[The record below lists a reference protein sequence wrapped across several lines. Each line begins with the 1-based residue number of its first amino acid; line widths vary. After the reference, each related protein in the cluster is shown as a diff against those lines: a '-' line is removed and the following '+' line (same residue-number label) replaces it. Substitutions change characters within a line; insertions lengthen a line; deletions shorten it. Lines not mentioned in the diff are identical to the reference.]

1 MQRSADS
8 MVLIFDQN
16 GHIKDKYGP
25 DLFPEMDPG
34 NSIFE
39 CFPLLKE
46 NLPIDDKGTVTF
58 NSSCELQCFPLMV
71 QNHPGY
77 IAVINRSNQY
87 ELDAGQAEELNLY
100 RLLFNLPYEG
110 SLLIDQNGIIRLA
123 NSAFCK
129 YLDYKPEELIGH
141 RIDEFK
147 IDPNLMTIISSRRPD
162 ILAFYPNPKLLAS
175 RQPVMENGK
184 VIGAYGR
191 YVALDVKCIQ
201 KNILDLDEY
210 IDIISRLDTRDIM
223 LNVTQFLAELN
234 SYRDEFNRLNASCA
248 GVDRIKGSSS
258 VMAALRETILWISGS
273 PSSVL
278 ITGESGTGKELFAQ
292 AIHFHGDRSQG
303 RFVKVNCAAI
313 PESLLESEL
322 FGYVDGSFTGARKG
336 GKMGKFELANHGT
349 IFLDEIGDMPL
360 IMQAKLLR
368 VLQEKEIERIGDDH
382 TIPVDVRII
391 SATNKDLKWM
401 INQGTFRPDLYYRLN
416 VVNLHIPALRERKE
430 DIPPLV
436 YHFLEELNRKLGLNI
451 RGIEAE
457 AMDLLLHYDWPGNVR
472 ELLNVLE
479 TSMNFCRQPSLS
491 VEALP
496 FFLRQNRSDS
506 HSVGC
511 NLKTSLLDA
520 EKERIKSALRSSSGN
535 RQQAAALLGVSRT
548 TLYRLMKKHHIIY
561 SSS

>member
-1 MQRSADS
+1 
-8 MVLIFDQN
+8 MVLIIDQD
-16 GHIKDKYGP
+16 GHIEAKYGP
-25 DLFPEMDPG
+25 DLVPEMDPG
-34 NSIFE
+34 NSVFS

-46 NLPIDDKGTVTF
+46 NMPVDDKGTVTL
-58 NSSCELQCFPLMV
+58 NSSCELQCFPLRA

-77 IAVINRSNQY
+77 IAVVNRSDHNK
-87 ELDAGQAEELNLY
+87 LDADQTEELNLY

-110 SLLIDQNGIIRLA
+110 SLLIDHDGIIRLA
-123 NSAFCK
+123 NGAFCR
-129 YLDYKPEELIGH
+129 YLDYKPEDLIGH

-147 IDPNLMTIISSRRPD
+147 IDPNLMTIISSHRPD

-175 RQPVMENGK
+175 RQPVMENGQ

-201 KNILDLDEY
+201 RNILDLDEY

-234 SYRDEFNRLNASCA
+234 SYRDEFNRLNTSCA
-248 GVDRIKGSSS
+248 GVERIKGSSS
-258 VMAALRETILWISGS
+258 VMAALRETILWISSS

-416 VVNLHIPALRERKE
+416 VVNLHIPSLRERKE

-436 YHFLEELNRKLGLNI
+436 FHFLEELNRKLGLNI
-451 RGIEAE
+451 RGIDAE
-457 AMDLLLHYDWPGNVR
+457 AIDLLLHYDWPGNVR

-479 TSMNFCRQPSLS
+479 TSMNFCRLPSLGI
-491 VEALP
+491 EALP
-496 FFLRQNRSDS
+496 FFLRQNRS
-506 HSVGC
+506 HTHALGC

-520 EKERIKSALRSSSGN
+520 EKDRIKTALRSSSGN

-548 TLYRLMKKHHIIY
+548 TLYRLMKKHHII
-561 SSS
+561 